1 MRCGQCEYYDDS
13 ERWGSKGHCDYNGN
27 YVYASDDADDCSHF
41 KKAGSGGGCY
51 MTTACCEFYGLPD
64 DCRELTAMRKLRDEY
79 IQYQEGGQDVISEY
93 YATAPKVISNL
104 MKQDDKVKWIE
115 YIYLVVQKCTSFVEK
130 KEFQSAMDVYVEMV
144 NRLKNHFLL

>member
-1 MRCGQCEYYDDS
+1 
-13 ERWGSKGHCDYNGN
+13 
-27 YVYASDDADDCSHF
+27 
-41 KKAGSGGGCY
+41 

-104 MKQDDKVKWIE
+104 MKQDDKIKWIE
-115 YIYLVVQKCTSFVEK
+115 YIYQVVQKCTSFVEK
-130 KEFQSAMDVYVEMV
+130 KEFQSAMDAYVEMV